1 MDHHD
6 LESTLGEG
14 DALIIVPP
22 FAGLDR
28 PSLAAHLLQ
37 ACARRKGYEVRVFYA
52 NHSLARLMDEATY
65 EAVCFAPTSY
75 LLGERFFASVAYG
88 LPPFGRDDPR
98 IECALVE
105 VSGKVELS
113 PEVLRA
119 REAQIR
125 DWVGSVASAIA
136 ARRFPVVGCSSTF
149 EQTAASVALL
159 NHIKAARPQTITILG
174 GANCE
179 GEMAQGLLSLGARI
193 DHIFSGES
201 EETFP
206 RFLGEVRAGRLP
218 AERIIEGRPCRDLD
232 GLPTPDFQEYFDQRD
247 LFLPG
252 SYYASREVAWL
263 PYESSRGCWWGE
275 KHHCTFCGI
284 NGLGM
289 QFREKSADRVIGELG
304 ELVARHD
311 SRRFCMV
318 DNIMPHRYFQTLIP
332 RLGREVPDLHLFY
345 EQKANLTLDQLV
357 ALRDAGVAE
366 VQPGI
371 EALATNVL
379 RLMDK
384 GVSAR
389 QNIALLR
396 YGSSVGLRLSW
407 NLLYGFPGD
416 DTADYRQTLALL
428 PLIRHLQPPGQFGR
442 LSIDR
447 FSPYFDRPEKYGVHD
462 LRPMPGYDSVLPPQA
477 DVPRIAYHFMGQY
490 DSGSLADP
498 ALLEQ
503 LEQEI
508 KAWQNAW
515 SRPDSAAPA
524 LRVVALG
531 EDRYVLLDTREIQG
545 TLPVRF
551 LDHDEAAAVLVARPA
566 AASDALNHRAREN
579 KLAVELDGWHIPLAT
594 AEPELLRD
602 FETRD
607 RFRKGSDRIRPIS
620 LPVIADPIEARSTAA
635 G

>member
-1 MDHHD
+1 MDDYD
-6 LESTLGEG
+6 LEPILGEG

-37 ACARRKGYEVRVFYA
+37 ACARREGYEVRVFYA
-52 NHSLARLMDEATY
+52 NHSLARLMDEVTY
-65 EAVCFAPTSY
+65 EAVCFAPTSN

-88 LPPFGRDDPR
+88 VPPFGRDDPQ
-98 IECALVE
+98 IQCALVE

-113 PEVLRA
+113 PDVLRG
-119 REAQIR
+119 REAQIH
-125 DWVGSVASAIA
+125 DWVRSVSAAIA
-136 ARRFPVVGCSSTF
+136 ARRFPVVGCSTTF

-159 NHIKAARPQTITILG
+159 NHIKAARPRTITILG

-206 RFLGEVRAGRLP
+206 RFLGAVRAGRLP
-218 AERIIEGRPCRDLD
+218 AERIIAGKPCRDLD

-247 LFLPG
+247 HFLPG
-252 SYYASREVAWL
+252 SYFASREVAWL

-289 QFREKSADRVIGELG
+289 QFREKSADRVIEELG
-304 ELVARHD
+304 GLVAKHG
-311 SRRFCMV
+311 SGQFCMV

-345 EQKANLTLDQLV
+345 EQKANLTLDQVV

-371 EALATNVL
+371 ESLATNVL

-396 YGSSVGLRLSW
+396 YAGSAGIRLSW

-416 DTADYRQTLALL
+416 DAADYRQTLSML
-428 PLIRHLQPPGQFGR
+428 PLLRHLPPPGQLGR

-447 FSPYFDRPEKYGVHD
+447 FSPYFDRPGNYGIHD
-462 LRPMPGYDSVLPPQA
+462 LYPMPSYASVLPPQA
-477 DVPRIAYHFMGQY
+477 DVPRIAYHFLGQY

-498 ALLEQ
+498 AMLEQ
-503 LEQEI
+503 LEAEI
-508 KAWQNAW
+508 LAWQNSW
-515 SRPDSAAPA
+515 IRPDTAPPA
-524 LRVVALG
+524 LRVVALA
-531 EDRYVLLDTREIQG
+531 EDQYVLLDSRELAETR
-545 TLPVRF
+545 PVRF
-551 LDHDEAAAVLVARPA
+551 LDHEEATAVLVARPA
-566 AASDALNHRAREN
+566 VAGDDLSRWAQEI
-579 KLAVELDGWHIPLAT
+579 KLAVELDGWHVPLAT

-602 FETRD
+602 FEAKERA
-607 RFRKGSDRIRPIS
+607 RKGSDRMHRIG
-620 LPVIADPIEARSTAA
+620 LPVIVGPIEAGSIIA